1 MEQLDWTQEDSQQK
15 QDAIRKEIARLQAQ
29 LQPDAP
35 ISPKKNRKQ
44 QLGNMLAPPTPS
56 PKKKRKISKAD
67 TDSTIPRQP
76 PPAAKTLN
84 PPSSKTTTLLPP
96 NPAPSAVLAKLA
108 KNKPLSLDDADR
120 EVEPSRSAAFTDRPA
135 EVKPAAGP
143 HRDERLALIE
153 DFEPG
158 PYDHKP
164 PFDDLNFEQLEPNSG
179 IRLSSRTLPH
189 EHLQDHLTGRFYISP
204 SRLYS
209 CVRLLPD
216 QRGYDV
222 PVCGDWITIAVVAER
237 GPIKFSKAPVTIET
251 DDEGRKTDAK
261 GKGKQREPPKPSG
274 KKYVNMK
281 LIDFGSRSRSASS
294 ATGGKVVIRGDAF
307 LSLLL
312 FESDGFDVEM
322 QENGSKGKIYRGGSR
337 GAFESMSKLKEGDV
351 IALMNPK
358 ILKPFQHSTS
368 NPHPTNNILA
378 LTPESAGT
386 ITVIGRAKDLGMCTV
401 LKRDGSVCG
410 SWCDK
415 RVSDV
420 CEWHVQ
426 NAVERRRAA
435 RPEFSASTSGMSNTA
450 IKKRKPAYDPARQW
464 GLKPEDAEGSA
475 TYVVSGHVVKGSGP
489 SSLEVSENIGRE
501 GQAKAQRLRAK
512 DADKALK
519 TLLDRDKEGMKAVI
533 AAREFAQKED
543 KKGKEGGRKRKR
555 RDKEECPKV
564 GPGTKESIPKSHYS
578 AEMVKQL
585 GFNPAARTGQPRE
598 DPHLRQKLDALAAM
612 QSSRREFNL
621 APRPGLR
628 VRSNVTV
635 PVGEKELPLTTERA
649 GNAGAED
656 VIMVDLDD

>member
-1 MEQLDWTQEDSQQK
+1 MEPLALPEDSKQK
-15 QDAIRKEIARLQAQ
+15 QDAIRKEIARLQGQ
-29 LQPDAP
+29 LQSDVSV
-35 ISPKKNRKQ
+35 SPKKNTKR
-44 QLGNMLAPPTPS
+44 QLGNTLAPSTPS
-56 PKKKRKISKAD
+56 PKKKRKISETG
-67 TDSTIPRQP
+67 TDSAMPRQP
-76 PPAAKTLN
+76 HPAAKA
-84 PPSSKTTTLLPP
+84 PIPSSSKVATPLPP
-96 NPAPSAVLAKLA
+96 KPAPSAVLAKLA
-108 KNKPLSLDDADR
+108 KNKSLSPDDDDG
-120 EVEPSRSAAFTDRPA
+120 EVEPLRSAAFTDKPA
-135 EVKPAAGP
+135 EVKPTAGP
-143 HRDERLALIE
+143 QRDERLALIE

-164 PFDDLNFEQLEPNSG
+164 PFDDPNFEQLEPNSG
-179 IRLSSRTLPH
+179 IRLSSRILPH
-189 EHLQDHLTGRFYISP
+189 EDLQDHLTGRFYISP

-216 QRGYDV
+216 KRGYDV

-237 GPIKFSKAPVTIET
+237 GPIKFSKAHVTIEA
-251 DDEGRKTDAK
+251 DDEGKKTDAK
-261 GKGKQREPPKPSG
+261 GKGKQKEPPKPSG

-281 LIDFGSRSRSASS
+281 LVDFGSRSRSASS
-294 ATGGKVVIRGDAF
+294 ATGGKAVIRGDAF
-307 LSLLL
+307 LSLSL
-312 FESDGFDVEM
+312 FESDGFDVETR
-322 QENGSKGKIYRGGSR
+322 ENGSKGKVYKGGSR

-368 NPHPTNNILA
+368 SPHPTNNILA
-378 LTPESAGT
+378 LTPESVGT

-464 GLKPEDAEGSA
+464 GLKPEDADGSA
-475 TYVVSGHVVKGSGP
+475 TYVVSGHVVKGSD
-489 SSLEVSENIGRE
+489 
-501 GQAKAQRLRAK
+501 RLKLSGYAPK

-533 AAREFAQKED
+533 AAREFSQKED
-543 KKGKEGGRKRKR
+543 RKGKEDGKKRKR
-555 RDKEECPKV
+555 RDKEEAPKDELR
-564 GPGTKESIPKSHYS
+564 TKESTPKSHYS

-598 DPHLRQKLDALAAM
+598 DPHLRQK
-612 QSSRREFNL
+612 
-621 APRPGLR
+621 
-628 VRSNVTV
+628 
-635 PVGEKELPLTTERA
+635 
-649 GNAGAED
+649 
-656 VIMVDLDD
+656 

>member
-1 MEQLDWTQEDSQQK
+1 MSLAQTQGSQQT
-15 QDAIRKEIARLQAQ
+15 QDDIRKQIARLQAQ
-29 LQPDAP
+29 LQSDVPS
-35 ISPKKNRKQ
+35 SPKKTTKQ
-44 QLGNMLAPPTPS
+44 QLGNMLAPSTPS
-56 PKKKRKISKAD
+56 PKKKQKISEAG
-67 TDSTIPRQP
+67 TDSIPPRQSC
-76 PPAAKTLN
+76 PAAKT
-84 PPSSKTTTLLPP
+84 PIPSSSKAPTHLPSK
-96 NPAPSAVLAKLA
+96 PAPSAVLANLA
-108 KNKPLSLDDADR
+108 KSKPLSLEG
-120 EVEPSRSAAFTDRPA
+120 EVEPSRSAAFTDKPA
-135 EVKPAAGP
+135 EVKTAAGT
-143 HRDERLALIE
+143 HRDDRLALIE

-158 PYDHKP
+158 PYDRKP
-164 PFDDLNFEQLEPNSG
+164 PFDDPNFEQLEPNSG
-179 IRLSSRTLPH
+179 IRLSSRVLPH

-204 SRLYS
+204 SQLYS

-216 QRGYDV
+216 KRGYDV
-222 PVCGDWITIAVVAER
+222 PVCGDWVTIAVVAER
-237 GPIKFSKAPVTIET
+237 GPIKFSKAPVTIDT
-251 DDEGRKTDAK
+251 DNEGRKTDVK
-261 GKGKQREPPKPSG
+261 GKGKQKEQPKPSG

-281 LIDFGSRSRSASS
+281 LVDFGSRSRTASS
-294 ATGGKVVIRGDAF
+294 ATGGNAIIRGDAF

-312 FESDGFDVEM
+312 FESDGFDIETR
-322 QENGSKGKIYRGGSR
+322 ENGTKGKIYKGGSR

-358 ILKPFQHSTS
+358 ILKPFQHATST
-368 NPHPTNNILA
+368 PHPTNNILA

-450 IKKRKPAYDPARQW
+450 IKKRKLAYDPARQW

-519 TLLDRDKEGMKAVI
+519 NLLDRDKEGMKAVI
-533 AAREFAQKED
+533 AAREFAQKGDE
-543 KKGKEGGRKRKR
+543 KGKEDGRKRKR
-555 RDKEECPKV
+555 KDSEGISNTEP
-564 GPGTKESIPKSHYS
+564 KESTPKSHYS

-585 GFNPAARTGQPRE
+585 GFNPAARTGQPRG
-598 DPHLRQKLDALAAM
+598 DSHLRQKLEVLATM
-612 QSSRREFNL
+612 QSSKRNFNL

-635 PVGEKELPLTTERA
+635 PVGEKELPLTTERG
-649 GNAGAED
+649 GNASAGD
-656 VIMVDLDD
+656 VMMVDLDD

>member
-1 MEQLDWTQEDSQQK
+1 MESLTQTQESQQT
-15 QDAIRKEIARLQAQ
+15 QDDIRREIARLQAQ
-29 LQPDAP
+29 LQSDVP
-35 ISPKKNRKQ
+35 ISPKKSTKR

-56 PKKKRKISKAD
+56 PKKKQRISETG
-67 TDSTIPRQP
+67 TDSVAPRQP
-76 PPAAKTLN
+76 RPAAKV
-84 PPSSKTTTLLPP
+84 PIPSSSKVPTPLPP
-96 NPAPSAVLAKLA
+96 KPTPSAVLSKLA
-108 KNKPLSLDDADR
+108 QNKSLDDDDGD
-120 EVEPSRSAAFTDRPA
+120 VEPSRSAAFTDKPA
-135 EVKPAAGP
+135 EVKPTAGTR
-143 HRDERLALIE
+143 RDERLAFIE

-164 PFDDLNFEQLEPNSG
+164 PFDDPNFEQLEPNSG
-179 IRLSSRTLPH
+179 IRLSSRVLPH
-189 EHLQDHLTGRFYISP
+189 EHLQDHLAGRVYISP

-216 QRGYDV
+216 KRGYDV
-222 PVCGDWITIAVVAER
+222 PVCGDWVTIAVVAER
-237 GPIKFSKAPVTIET
+237 GPIKFSKAPVTIDA
-251 DDEGRKTDAK
+251 DDEDRKTDAK
-261 GKGKQREPPKPSG
+261 GKGKQKEQPPKPSG

-281 LIDFGSRSRSASS
+281 LVDFGSRSRSASS
-294 ATGGKVVIRGDAF
+294 ATGGKAVIRGDAF

-312 FESDGFDVEM
+312 FESDGFDVETR
-322 QENGSKGKIYRGGSR
+322 ENGSKGKIYKGGSR

-358 ILKPFQHSTS
+358 ILKPFQHATST
-368 NPHPTNNILA
+368 PHPTNNILA

-386 ITVIGRAKDLGMCTV
+386 ITAIGRAKDLGMCTV

-415 RVSDV
+415 RMSDV

-512 DADKALK
+512 DADKALQ

-533 AAREFAQKED
+533 AAREFAQKGD
-543 KKGKEGGRKRKR
+543 KKGKDDGKKRKR
-555 RDKEECPKV
+555 RDNEESSKTEPS
-564 GPGTKESIPKSHYS
+564 TKESTSKSHYS

-585 GFNPAARTGQPRE
+585 GFNPAARTGQPRG
-598 DPHLRQKLDALAAM
+598 DSHLRQKLEVLAAM
-612 QSSRREFNL
+612 QSSKRNFNL

-649 GNAGAED
+649 GNASAGDAM
-656 VIMVDLDD
+656 MVDLDD

>member
-1 MEQLDWTQEDSQQK
+1 MSPAQTQESQQK
-15 QDAIRKEIARLQAQ
+15 QDDIRKEIARLQAQ
-29 LQPDAP
+29 LQANAP
-35 ISPKKNRKQ
+35 SSPKKITKQ

-56 PKKKRKISKAD
+56 PTG
-67 TDSTIPRQP
+67 TDSVPLRLPRP
-76 PPAAKTLN
+76 VAKT
-84 PPSSKTTTLLPP
+84 PIPSSSKTPTSLPP
-96 NPAPSAVLAKLA
+96 KPAPSAVLAKLA
-108 KNKPLSLDDADR
+108 KSKPLSLDDDDGD
-120 EVEPSRSAAFTDRPA
+120 VEPSRSAAFADKPA
-135 EVKPAAGP
+135 EVKPAAGT

-164 PFDDLNFEQLEPNSG
+164 PFDDPNFEQLEPNSG
-179 IRLSSRTLPH
+179 IRLSSRVLPH

-216 QRGYDV
+216 KRGYDV
-222 PVCGDWITIAVVAER
+222 PVYGDWVTIAVVAER
-237 GPIKFSKAPVTIET
+237 GPIKFSKAPVTIDA
-251 DDEGRKTDAK
+251 DDEGRKTEAR
-261 GKGKQREPPKPSG
+261 GKGKQKEQPTKPSG

-281 LIDFGSRSRSASS
+281 LVDFGSRSRSASS
-294 ATGGKVVIRGDAF
+294 ATGGKAVIRGDAF

-312 FESDGFDVEM
+312 FESDGFDVETR
-322 QENGSKGKIYRGGSR
+322 ENGSKGKIYKGGSR

-358 ILKPFQHSTS
+358 ILKPFQHATST
-368 NPHPTNNILA
+368 PHPTNNILA

-386 ITVIGRAKDLGMCTV
+386 ITAIGRAKDLGMCTV

-435 RPEFSASTSGMSNTA
+435 RPEFSASTSGMSNTT
-450 IKKRKPAYDPARQW
+450 IKKRKLAYDPARQW
-464 GLKPEDAEGSA
+464 GLKPADAEGSA

-489 SSLEVSENIGRE
+489 SSLEIAENIGRE

-519 TLLDRDKEGMKAVI
+519 DLLDRDKEGMKAVV
-533 AAREFAQKED
+533 AAREFAQKGD
-543 KKGKEGGRKRKR
+543 KKGREDGRKRKR
-555 RDKEECPKV
+555 KDNEGGFNVEPS
-564 GPGTKESIPKSHYS
+564 TKEGTPKSHYS

-585 GFNPAARTGQPRE
+585 GFNPAARTGQPSDDSR
-598 DPHLRQKLDALAAM
+598 LRQKLEVLTAM
-612 QSSRREFNL
+612 QSSKRNFNL
-621 APRPGLR
+621 APRPGQR

-635 PVGEKELPLTTERA
+635 PVGEKELPLTTDRA
-649 GNAGAED
+649 GNASAGDAM
-656 VIMVDLDD
+656 MVDLDD

>member
-1 MEQLDWTQEDSQQK
+1 MSLSQTQESQQT
-15 QDAIRKEIARLQAQ
+15 QDDIRKEIARLQAQ
-29 LQPDAP
+29 LQSDIPR
-35 ISPKKNRKQ
+35 SPKKITKQ

-56 PKKKRKISKAD
+56 PKKKRRISEAGTDSVPPHQPRPAVKTPIPSSSKAP
-67 TDSTIPRQP
+67 TP
-76 PPAAKTLN
+76 
-84 PPSSKTTTLLPP
+84 LPQK
-96 NPAPSAVLAKLA
+96 PAPSAVLAKLA
-108 KNKPLSLDDADR
+108 KSKPLSLDDDDDDDG
-120 EVEPSRSAAFTDRPA
+120 EDEPSRSAAFTDKPA
-135 EVKPAAGP
+135 EVKPAAGT

-164 PFDDLNFEQLEPNSG
+164 PFDDPNFEQLEPNSG
-179 IRLSSRTLPH
+179 IRLSSRVLPH
-189 EHLQDHLTGRFYISP
+189 EHLQDHLAGRFYISP

-216 QRGYDV
+216 KRGYDV
-222 PVCGDWITIAVVAER
+222 PVCGDWVTIAVVAER
-237 GPIKFSKAPVTIET
+237 GPIKFSKAPVTIDA
-251 DDEGRKTDAK
+251 DDEGRKTDVK
-261 GKGKQREPPKPSG
+261 GKGKQKEQPKPSG

-281 LIDFGSRSRSASS
+281 LVDFGSRSRTASS
-294 ATGGKVVIRGDAF
+294 ATGGKAVIRGDAF

-312 FESDGFDVEM
+312 FESDGFDVETR
-322 QENGSKGKIYRGGSR
+322 ENGTKGKIYKGGSR
-337 GAFESMSKLKEGDV
+337 GAFETMSKLKEGDV

-358 ILKPFQHSTS
+358 ILKPFQHATST
-368 NPHPTNNILA
+368 PHPTNNILA

-415 RVSDV
+415 RMSDV

-435 RPEFSASTSGMSNTA
+435 RPEFSASTSGMSNTS
-450 IKKRKPAYDPARQW
+450 IKKRKLAYDPARQW

-519 TLLDRDKEGMKAVI
+519 NLLDRDKEGMKAVI
-533 AAREFAQKED
+533 AARDFAQKGD
-543 KKGKEGGRKRKR
+543 KKGREDGRKRKR
-555 RDKEECPKV
+555 KDSEGISNTEL
-564 GPGTKESIPKSHYS
+564 KESTPKSHYS

-585 GFNPAARTGQPRE
+585 GFNPAARTGQPP
-598 DPHLRQKLDALAAM
+598 DDSHLRQKLEVLAAM
-612 QSSRREFNL
+612 QSSKRNFNL

-635 PVGEKELPLTTERA
+635 PVGEKDLPLTTERA
-649 GNAGAED
+649 GNASTGDAM
-656 VIMVDLDD
+656 IDLDD